1 MAMTNH
7 TASSALTVVENPEIL
22 KLQEEIK
29 IKEEEESKETNEN
42 CSSPTPPINN
52 IDIPKIESQQTSSN
66 SQCSRSLPHIKVSMQ
81 KYCFIIYCCS
91 FSIVFTVSFY
101 SQPYALHHQTLTAD

>member
-42 CSSPTPPINN
+42 CASPTPVVNN
-52 IDIPKIESQQTSSN
+52 IDIPKLEPSQTSSN
-66 SQCSRSLPHIKVSMQ
+66 SQCSRSLPHIKVRLV
-81 KYCFIIYCCS
+81 KCCFW
-91 FSIVFTVSFY
+91 VV
-101 SQPYALHHQTLTAD
+101 LK